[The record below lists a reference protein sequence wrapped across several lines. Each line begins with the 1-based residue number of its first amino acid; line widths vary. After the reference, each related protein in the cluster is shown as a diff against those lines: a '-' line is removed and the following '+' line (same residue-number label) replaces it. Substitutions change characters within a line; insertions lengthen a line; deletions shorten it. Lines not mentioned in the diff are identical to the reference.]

1 MCGIAGYVRFDSLPA
16 DQAVI
21 KKMTD
26 ALAHRGPN
34 AEGFFVKN
42 SIALGHRRLSII
54 DLSETANQPFVDAS
68 GYLRVA
74 FNGELYNFREVKAT
88 FPGHSFRTN
97 SDTEVLAEAYA
108 RAGINCIKQFKG
120 MFAFAIW
127 DEAEKELCIARDRM
141 GVKPLYYYQGTDF
154 FLFASEI
161 RGIIASGLIKPKLN
175 QEALKDYF
183 SFQSVSSPLSIIE
196 GIQQLE
202 AGHYIRIKN
211 NEVEIKSYWDIT
223 SVKKDDDFTS
233 REQVTQKI
241 KKLLLQSVEGR
252 MISDVPF
259 GAFLSGGIDS
269 SAIVGL
275 MAAVST
281 NPVNTFNVS
290 FAEKSFDESVF
301 AELIAKKFNTRH
313 QRIVLHPTVMLDELE
328 NAFNAMDSPSGDGIN
343 TYVVSK
349 AVKQTGLTVA
359 LSGIGGDELFAGY
372 PFFKKFTQLNRFG
385 LLWNN
390 SGRIRKLVS
399 SAAALATPRSSGKMQ
414 QLLNTGSTNIEDVYP
429 VFRKIFTTKQL
440 KGITNLS
447 NGMVTELEKKFFMQ
461 ASKMHQYPLLSQ
473 VSIAELIGYTQQTL
487 LKDTDQM
494 SMAVSLEVREP
505 FFDHELVEFVLNIPD
520 RIKYPT
526 YPKQLLVEAL
536 GNMLPSEI
544 VHRKKQGF
552 TFPWTLWMK
561 NELRSFCEARINAI
575 SERDFM
581 NPKAVKQLWN
591 SFLKNDLNVR
601 WMEIWLLVVL
611 EYWLSKNN
619 IE

>member
-68 GYLRVA
+68 GNLRVA

-97 SDTEVLAEAYA
+97 SDTEVLVEAYA
-108 RAGINCIKQFKG
+108 RNGIDCIKQFKG

-175 QEALKDYF
+175 LEALKDYF

-202 AGHYIRIKN
+202 AGHYIRIKDN
-211 NEVEIKSYWDIT
+211 QVEIKSYWDIA
-223 SVKKDDDFTS
+223 SGRKAYDFTS

-241 KKLLLQSVEGR
+241 KMLLLQSVEGR

-269 SAIVGL
+269 SAVVGL

-301 AELIAKKFNTRH
+301 AELVAKKFNTRH
-313 QRIVLHPTVMLDELE
+313 QRIVLQPTVMLDELE
-328 NAFNAMDSPSGDGIN
+328 NAFNAMDTPSGDGIN

-372 PFFKKFTQLNRFG
+372 PFFKKFTQLNKFG

-390 SGRIRKLVS
+390 TRLMRKLVAK
-399 SAAALATPRSSGKMQ
+399 AADLTTPGSSGKMQ
-414 QLLNTGSTNIEDVYP
+414 QLLNTGSTKIEDVYP
-429 VFRKIFTTKQL
+429 VFRKILTAKQL

-447 NGMVTELEKKFFMQ
+447 NGRVTELEKKFFTL
-461 ASKMHQYPLLSQ
+461 ASKMHQFPLLSQ

-505 FFDHELVEFVLNIPD
+505 FFDHELVEYVLNIPD
-520 RIKYPT
+520 SIKYPT

-561 NELRSFCEARINAI
+561 NELRSFCDTRINAL
-575 SERDFM
+575 SERDFI
-581 NPKAVKQLWN
+581 NPAAIKHLCK
-591 SFLKNDLNVR
+591 SFLINYKNVR